1 LLGSNHARLGL
12 LSLAVVIL
20 LYAPPSADAQVT
32 VFAAVAPNART
43 TTIGNVV
50 TAFATIVNAG
60 ANTATSCSISLPAGV
75 PASLLYQTTDPVTNT
90 PVGTPNA
97 PVDIPSAQAQTFY
110 FAITPTATLSQD
122 IPLVFGCTN
131 ANAAPVVAGLTTL
144 MTTAASSAIPDL
156 LSIAETVTH
165 DGNVVLAGTTG
176 SGVMVTAAINI
187 ARAGTVTF
195 RPTDTPPGQLPRN
208 LPLNLSICQ
217 TDATGTCINPTI
229 PGPSST
235 LTVAN
240 NQTVYFSVFAA
251 GQGTLM
257 PYDPANKRIFILAT
271 IPANNTNDGVLVL
284 DPDAKLTIG
293 AASAAV
299 KMCVS
304 DVNDLQSLSQN
315 LSGNYCAGDN
325 IVTNVGAGTGSAA
338 TWRVLSNGK
347 VISSSSHSLG
357 ANASG
362 DSGALTATAAVTAPS
377 FGFLTDGA
385 GGYLTDS
392 NGERMTSD

>member
-1 LLGSNHARLGL
+1 
-12 LSLAVVIL
+12 
-20 LYAPPSADAQVT
+20 
-32 VFAAVAPNART
+32 
-43 TTIGNVV
+43 
-50 TAFATIVNAG
+50 
-60 ANTATSCSISLPAGV
+60 
-75 PASLLYQTTDPVTNT
+75 
-90 PVGTPNA
+90 
-97 PVDIPSAQAQTFY
+97 
-110 FAITPTATLSQD
+110 
-122 IPLVFGCTN
+122 
-131 ANAAPVVAGLTTL
+131 
-144 MTTAASSAIPDL
+144 
-156 LSIAETVTH
+156 
-165 DGNVVLAGTTG
+165 
-176 SGVMVTAAINI
+176 MVTAAINI

-217 TDATGTCINPTI
+217 TDATGTCINPTT

-240 NQTVYFSVFAA
+240 NQTVFFSVFAA

-271 IPANNTNDGVLVL
+271 IPANITNDGVLVL

-304 DVNDLQSLSQN
+304 DVNDLQSLNQN

-325 IVTNVGAGTGSAA
+325 IVTNVGAVSGSAG

-347 VISSSSHSLG
+347 VISSSSGDTG
-357 ANASG
+357 AP
-362 DSGALTATAAVTAPS
+362 TATAPEPPQS
-377 FGFLTDGA
+377 IGFLTDGA

-392 NGERMTSD
+392 NGERMTSR